1 MIRKDIKQFI
11 ATLPSDVILVA
22 ATKYGDVN
30 DLKDLYSN
38 GVSNFGENRVDAF
51 LTKYEALKDLITIP
65 IHYIKVDEIENYSTY
80 LNILLLGR
88 SQSGKW
94 HFIGHLQRNKAH
106 LVLDKID
113 CLHSLDSLELVKTI
127 NKYRLSPLNCFV
139 EVSINLEENKNGVP
153 YYEVKNFI
161 KECLQYPNV
170 NIVGLMMMA
179 IANSDEESLHQQFR
193 KLKELKDNLEK
204 ELNISLPYLSM
215 GMSDDYQIAIMEG
228 ATHIRLG
235 RVLFNQDR
243 N

>member
-30 DLKDLYSN
+30 DLKDLYSS

-51 LTKYEALKDLITIP
+51 LSKYEALKDL
-65 IHYIKVDEIENYSTY
+65 
-80 LNILLLGR
+80 NI
-88 SQSGKW
+88 SW

-113 CLHSLDSLELVKTI
+113 YLHSLDSLELANTI

-153 YYEVKNFI
+153 YYEVKDFI

-215 GMSDDYQIAIMEG
+215 GMSDDYKVAIEEG

-235 RVLFNQDR
+235 RVLFVR
-243 N
+243 